1 MDVKNC
7 RTCGRLFNYISGR
20 QMCPACRAQLE
31 EKFQE
36 VKKYVE
42 ENKNA
47 TLSQVA
53 EEMDVPVRQLK
64 DWIREERLILSDAWG
79 EIVCDSCG
87 KAIVTGRFCVDC
99 KRNMANKLGDVYR
112 TEKKS
117 NSGNSLRKDA
127 GARMR
132 FFDN

>member
-20 QMCPACRAQLE
+20 QICPGCRAKLE
-31 EKFQE
+31 EQFQE

-53 EEMDVPVRQLK
+53 EDMDVPVRQIK

-87 KAIVTGRFCVDC
+87 KAIVTGKFCVEC
-99 KRNMANKLGDVYR
+99 KRSMANKLSNVY
-112 TEKKS
+112 TSDKKKDS
-117 NSGNSLRKDA
+117 RNSFRKDA
-127 GARMR
+127 GAKMR